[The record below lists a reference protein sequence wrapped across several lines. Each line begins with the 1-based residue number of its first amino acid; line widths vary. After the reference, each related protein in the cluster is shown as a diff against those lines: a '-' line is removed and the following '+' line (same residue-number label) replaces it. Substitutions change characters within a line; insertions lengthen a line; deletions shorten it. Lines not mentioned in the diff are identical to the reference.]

1 MDKQEI
7 FDFCNNNLAFFLAT
21 VDGEEPRVR
30 AMLLYKADEDGI
42 VFHTG
47 PFKEVYQQ
55 ILDNPNV
62 QLCFYNQQQNLQ
74 IRIRGKLEMT
84 NDRAIKEEIVN
95 HPTRAFMQ
103 SWKADG
109 KSEEEFYTMF
119 SVFRLSNGIA
129 NVWTFE
135 SNFKPKED
143 ITL

>member
-1 MDKQEI
+1 MNKQQI

-30 AMLLYKADEDGI
+30 AMMLYKADENGF

-55 ILDNPNV
+55 IMKNAHV
-62 QLCFYNQQQNLQ
+62 QLCFYNQEQNIQ
-74 IRIRGKLEMT
+74 IRVRGKLEMT
-84 NDRAIKEEIVN
+84 NDRALKEEIAN
-95 HPTRAFMQ
+95 HPTRMFMQ
-103 SWKADG
+103 NWKANCQT
-109 KSEEEFYTMF
+109 EEDFYNMF

-135 SNFKPKED
+135 SNFKPKDD
-143 ITL
+143 IAL